1 MQGQK
6 SLPGKLLLRRE
17 VAGVLSAAPLPWP
30 GSGVAPGLWVAS
42 SKEAR
47 GHWAEHQNHFYQF
60 RASRFLA
67 SHGSINSTKAP
78 SGSGWH

>member
-1 MQGQK
+1 M
-6 SLPGKLLLRRE
+6 
-17 VAGVLSAAPLPWP
+17 AAPLPWP
-30 GSGVAPGLWVAS
+30 GSAVAPGLWVAS

-47 GHWAEHQNHFYQF
+47 RHWAEHQNHFYQF